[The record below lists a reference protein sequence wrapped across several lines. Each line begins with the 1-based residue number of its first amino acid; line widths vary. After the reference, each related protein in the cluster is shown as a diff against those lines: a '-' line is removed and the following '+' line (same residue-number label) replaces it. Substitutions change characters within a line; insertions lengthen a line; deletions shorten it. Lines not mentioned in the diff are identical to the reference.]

1 MRYYVLA
8 VVALLGLLVNMSF
21 AGQFAQPD
29 WSLAILLAIL
39 LSQRKTWYWV
49 LPLIGIHD
57 YLLFWSVTIVFPYAV
72 ATALLLTYADIR
84 LAPGQ
89 PQRWV
94 GLGLVCMPLLFVG
107 VDILS
112 WLLTLTLTIWIW
124 SALSSKREKVYVEPT

>member
-1 MRYYVLA
+1 MQFYVLA
-8 VVALLGLLVNMSF
+8 FAALLGLLINMSF

-49 LPLIGIHD
+49 LPLIGMHD
-57 YLLFWSVTIVFPYAV
+57 YLLFWSAAVVFPYAV

-89 PQRWV
+89 HQRW
-94 GLGLVCMPLLFVG
+94 LGLALVCVPLLFAG
-107 VDILS
+107 IDTLS
-112 WLLTLTLTIWIW
+112 WLLTVTLTIWIW
-124 SALSSKREKVYVEPT
+124 SALSAKREKVYVEPV